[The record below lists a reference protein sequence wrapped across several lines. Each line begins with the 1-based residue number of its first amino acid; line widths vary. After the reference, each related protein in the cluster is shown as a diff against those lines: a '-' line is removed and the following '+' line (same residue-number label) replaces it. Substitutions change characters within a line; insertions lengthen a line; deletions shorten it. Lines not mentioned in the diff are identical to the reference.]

1 MEWSPGAVVGA
12 EAAAE
17 QNSPL
22 VIIVGPTGS
31 GKSSLG
37 MTLAERFSGEIVNC
51 DSVQVYCGLD
61 IGSAKVPAGKRRGI
75 PHHLL
80 DIASPQENVT
90 AGSYARLARKALED
104 IKRRGRLPIVVGG
117 TGLYLRAL
125 LDGLSPAPQRDE
137 PLRARLQVI
146 AERRPG
152 YLHRLLEKHDRE
164 AAGRIHPNDRQK
176 LIRAVELMVLAGQ
189 PASATQ
195 NIPRNGLRG
204 FRMLKFA
211 LSPDRALL
219 RDQLNARAASMFE
232 CGLVDET
239 RKLLEQGAPAG
250 SKALQSLGYRQALG
264 VLSGIMDLDEAVR
277 ECQTKTRQY
286 AKRQMT
292 WFRREERA
300 QWLHGF
306 GTERR
311 IEEAAV
317 QTTERFLAA
326 P

>member
-1 MEWSPGAVVGA
+1 METNPSTPAGGA
-12 EAAAE
+12 AAAE
-17 QNSPL
+17 QNLPL
-22 VIIVGPTGS
+22 IVIVGPTGS
-31 GKSSLG
+31 GKSSLAIN
-37 MTLAERFSGEIVNC
+37 LAERLSGEIVNC
-51 DSVQVYCGLD
+51 DSVQVYRGLD
-61 IGSAKVPAGKRRGI
+61 IGSAKVPAGERRGI

-80 DIASPQENVT
+80 DIAYPQENVT

-104 IKRRGRLPIVVGG
+104 IKDRGRLPIIVGG

-137 PLRARLQVI
+137 RLRARLQII

-152 YLHRLLEKHDRE
+152 CLHRLLGKHDQE

-195 NIPRNGLRG
+195 KIPRNGLHG
-204 FRMLKFA
+204 FRTLKLA
-211 LSPDRALL
+211 LSPNRTLL
-219 RDQLNARAASMFE
+219 CELLNARSASMFDR
-232 CGLVDET
+232 GLVDET
-239 RKLLEQGAPAG
+239 RKLLEHGVPAE

-264 VLSGIMDLDEAVR
+264 VLSGSINLDEAVR

-292 WFRREERA
+292 WFRREEGVH
-300 QWLHGF
+300 WLHGF
-306 GTERR
+306 GTEQRMKD
-311 IEEAAV
+311 AAV
-317 QTTERFLAA
+317 QTTERFLGSQ
-326 P
+326 